1 MKTLLNFLIQHFL
14 FAGTMFFAAGAPGIV
29 GGDGGASGQD
39 AGIPNVGGDSGGDS
53 SADSSESASQQSTA
67 DDQGASTQ
75 GDETSDAVST
85 GVQDS
90 GAKWKTVFDAAKT
103 AGIEKEVRA
112 LFFGSQ
118 KLKQAFPGGVNEA
131 VALKAALEQH
141 GGVEAIESMKGDL
154 ENYQAND
161 QLRDTAPDKWVA
173 EGFEAFPEVAFKAF
187 AHSLDIVAAKMP
199 EQYDHLMSRVML
211 DTMNQGPIGEIWQ
224 ILSTSTDPNAK
235 AAADKL
241 ASFYHGIK
249 NTASKVPEK
258 KIDAQQAKLDARDKD
273 LNTKEE
279 TLRNH
284 TVNSSTI
291 PRLGQQMTSAIEK
304 EAKLIGFDLKKFHS
318 DQPGAARSMRTEIL
332 NKVMQKAASDAT
344 FVKQYKSIMKT
355 GDTQRAIAMMNKKHD
370 AILPEIVRSVAA
382 EWGIKK
388 NGANKVAPTARTT
401 RSAPSAGSGVVE
413 RVSAKPHG
421 SEIDWSKTGNRIYD
435 SEAVLKT
442 GKVVK
447 WA

>member
-1 MKTLLNFLIQHFL
+1 MKTLLNFLIQYFL

-29 GGDGGASGQD
+29 SDGGGGGSIGETSGD
-39 AGIPNVGGDSGGDS
+39 AGITTDT
-53 SADSSESASQQSTA
+53 SSEST
-67 DDQGASTQ
+67 
-75 GDETSDAVST
+75 DAVSSDDVADAVVT
-85 GVQDS
+85 DASTDAGAAPADS
-90 GAKWKTVFDAAKT
+90 NSKWKTVFDAAKT

-304 EAKLIGFDLKKFHS
+304 EAKLIGFDLKKFYA

-332 NKVMQKAASDAT
+332 NKTMQKAASDPT

-370 AILPEIVRSVAA
+370 AILPEIVRSVAT

-388 NGANKVAPTARTT
+388 NGAAKPNPTTRTT